1 MMQTKSLVKY
11 FLLLLL
17 LTVNLFAIEGKIRVF
32 IPSQDEIYTSQ
43 KTTVSVELLSS
54 AFSITNAKITF
65 PASDKYIVQEPKS
78 ASYLG
83 REEMNGED
91 WQMVHYDYE
100 IYALKAG
107 KVEIPS
113 IQVSFTASM
122 GYGQPTKA
130 FMLQS
135 DAVSF
140 DVKVPEGVSKD
151 QFVLVTDNFML
162 TTEIKPERKKLIV
175 GDAIEISVTQKAD
188 GVPDLMLTPVVYRS
202 NEFLRVYE
210 KEPLLESGLK
220 GTYDVSRTDRF
231 TFVASMEGNVTLSA
245 QEILWYDSKS
255 KKISIEKIP
264 AMQYE
269 IFPDPQIAIDA
280 KKAQQKQLL
289 LYVLSVFVFILG
301 LYIVFASKIRHCM
314 QERKRKYQ
322 ESEAG
327 IFEQLLT
334 SVKSD
339 DLIAIDRQY
348 YLWLLSI
355 DPELARGGIRAVE
368 TIYPSFAEVLKELD
382 EVMVE
387 TEREFDRMRFT
398 RELKLFREKILQTKK
413 SVKKGLAVTIN
424 PS

>member
-1 MMQTKSLVKY
+1 MMQSKY
-11 FLLLLL
+11 LLKYLLLFLF
-17 LTVNLFAIEGKIRVF
+17 LTLNLFAIEGNIRVF

-43 KTTVSVELLSS
+43 KTTVAVELLSS

-65 PASDKYIVQEPKS
+65 PPSDKYIVQEPKS

-83 REEMNGED
+83 REEIDGED

-122 GYGQPTKA
+122 GYGQPIKE

-151 QFVLVTDNFML
+151 QFVLVTDNFKL
-162 TTEIKPERKKLIV
+162 TTKIKPEFKKLIV
-175 GDAIEISVTQKAD
+175 GDAVEISVTQKAY
-188 GVPDLMLTPVVYRS
+188 GVPDLLLTPVVYRS
-202 NEFLRVYE
+202 NEFLRVYG

-255 KKISIEKIP
+255 KTLSVEKIP

-269 IFPDPQIAIDA
+269 ISPDPQIAIDA

-289 LYVLSVFVFILG
+289 LYVIAVFVFILG
-301 LYIVFASKIRHCM
+301 LYIVFASKIRHYT
-314 QERKRKYQ
+314 QERKRKYEQ
-322 ESEAG
+322 SEAG
-327 IFEQLLT
+327 IFEHLVT

-355 DPELARGGIRAVE
+355 DPELARGGIRAIE

-382 EVMVE
+382 ERMVE
-387 TEREFDRMRFT
+387 TNREFDRIRFI

-413 SVKKGLAVTIN
+413 SVKKGLAATIN

>member
-1 MMQTKSLVKY
+1 MQSKSLVKY

-17 LTVNLFAIEGKIRVF
+17 VTHNLFAIEGKIRVF

-43 KTTVSVELLSS
+43 KTTVAVELLSN

-65 PASDKYIVQEPKS
+65 PASDRYIVQEPKS

-83 REEMNGED
+83 REEMGGED

-100 IYALKAG
+100 VYALRAG

-122 GYGQPTKA
+122 GYGQPTKE
-130 FMLQS
+130 FILQS
-135 DAVSF
+135 DALSF
-140 DVKVPEGVSKD
+140 DVKVPQGVSKD
-151 QFVLVTDNFML
+151 HFVLVTDNFKL
-162 TTEIKPERKKLIV
+162 TTQIKPERKELIV
-175 GDAIEISVTQKAD
+175 GDAVEISVTQKAY
-188 GVPDLMLTPVVYRS
+188 GVPDLLLTPVVYRS

-210 KEPLLESGLK
+210 KEPMLESGLK

-255 KKISIEKIP
+255 KKISVEKIP

-269 IFPDPQIAIDA
+269 ILPDPQIVIDA

-289 LYVLSVFVFILG
+289 LYVVSVFVFILG
-301 LYIVFASKIRHCM
+301 LYIVFASKIRHYM
-314 QERKRKYQ
+314 QERKRQYQ
-322 ESEAG
+322 QSEAG
-327 IFEQLLT
+327 IFAHLLT

-368 TIYPSFAEVLKELD
+368 KVYPSFAEVLKELD
-382 EVMVE
+382 EVMIE
-387 TEREFDRMRFT
+387 TEQEFDRMRFT
-398 RELKLFREKILQTKK
+398 RELKLFREKILQTTK
-413 SVKKGLAVTIN
+413 SVKKGLSATIN

>member
-1 MMQTKSLVKY
+1 MQTKSLVKY

-387 TEREFDRMRFT
+387 TEREFDRMRFI
-398 RELKLFREKILQTKK
+398 RELKIFREKILQTKK